1 MGEHPFKEIRPWY
14 SLSSINIHPSSKSS
28 SICGTTVIL
37 RLCTMKILLLLFL
50 VGFATAS
57 PLFEVLEDAAEE
69 IYHDFMVGM
78 EEAPSLK
85 EALGLDDDR
94 IFADENDIKTELG
107 KKLRETLDHILEKIK
122 DAVDH
127 GKTVKEDL
135 QNKLK
140 EIKEKLKDLHQD
152 VGAKARELMEKIKE
166 KSKEFLKNLL
176 EKLGLNDKRA
186 LAEEEIAMVD
196 FNIREIFK
204 KLKDSLL
211 AKIDKEKLK
220 AKIEEL
226 FGKGSQ
232 MGDALLELINTKGD
246 KYKQK
251 LLDLIDR
258 FLGKDKRSIK
268 DYWEK
273 VKDYFKDLHIDLQEK
288 YAKFGEWVKNVIDK
302 GLTKSKDKIANIK
315 EIAREFIDHT
325 KGVSKEVAVEALN
338 FLKPYKEDLG
348 NLYDQVKDTV
358 KEILNRKE

>member
-1 MGEHPFKEIRPWY
+1 MAKKSYHNLEARQIARDLFA
-14 SLSSINIHPSSKSS
+14 SVVCQKSS
-28 SICGTTVIL
+28 EL
-37 RLCTMKILLLLFL
+37 RKMKFLVLLFL
-50 VGFATAS
+50 VGYAS
-57 PLFEVLEDAAEE
+57 ASFYDVLDDAAEE

-85 EALGLDDDR
+85 EALGLDEHHLLADDT
-94 IFADENDIKTELG
+94 ENDVKTELG

-135 QNKLK
+135 QEKLK
-140 EIKEKLKDLHQD
+140 EIKEKMKDLKID
-152 VGAKARELMEKIKE
+152 MGNKAKELIEKIKE

-176 EKLGLNDKRA
+176 EKLGLNKRSV
-186 LAEEEIAMVD
+186 AEEELELALLD
-196 FNIREIFK
+196 FNIKEIFN
-204 KLKDSLL
+204 KLKKALL
-211 AKIDKEKLK
+211 DKIDKEKLK
-220 AKIEEL
+220 EKIEQL
-226 FGKGSQ
+226 FGKGSE
-232 MGDALLELINTKGD
+232 MADALLEIINSKGD
-246 KYKQK
+246 KYKQR

-258 FLGKDKRSIK
+258 YLGKEKRSIK

-273 VKDYFKDLHIDLQEK
+273 VKDYFKDLGIDIKEK

-302 GLTKSKDKIANIK
+302 GLTKSKDKIANIR

-348 NLYDQVKDTV
+348 SLYDQVKDTV
-358 KEILNRKE
+358 KEILNRKD